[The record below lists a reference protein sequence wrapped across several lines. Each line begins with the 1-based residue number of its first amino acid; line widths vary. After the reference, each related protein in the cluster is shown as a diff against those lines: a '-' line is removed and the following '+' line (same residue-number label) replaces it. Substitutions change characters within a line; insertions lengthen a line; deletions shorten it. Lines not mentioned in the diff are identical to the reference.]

1 MRRFIQILIKEKVYA
16 LAGAAIALALLSMV
30 LGGVLIHEERRLEDC
45 LDKLGSIPLRN
56 DHRRMTVM
64 AFTDSLATPEK
75 QEMILSPDG
84 KSILTIHADDGFME
98 TRIISHQKKDIIA
111 YNAWFGGAGVPI
123 SAAAFSPDGSQV
135 VSAHTDG
142 SVRVWNARNGAER
155 EVLHWEGSHIDDI
168 YFTSDGSE
176 IIATDSSTSKLCR
189 WGPFSWMI

>member
-1 MRRFIQILIKEKVYA
+1 MRRFIRILIKEKVYA
-16 LAGAAIALALLSMV
+16 LAGAVIALSLLSIV
-30 LGGVLIHEERRLEDC
+30 LGAVLVHQNKKLEAC
-45 LDKLGSIPLRN
+45 LDNLGSIPLRK
-56 DHRRMTVM
+56 DYRRMTVV

-98 TRIISHQKKDIIA
+98 TRIISHQKRGIIA
-111 YNAWFGGAGVPI
+111 YNAWFGGTGVPI

-142 SVRVWNARNGAER
+142 SVRVWNARNGSER

-168 YFTSDGSE
+168 YFTSDGSG
-176 IIATDSSTSKLCR
+176 IIATDSSASKMCR